1 MKKNIIEINRYL
13 QSFTSGVENIKY
25 RSSDVKGILDEFV
38 KKQAHF
44 LIKYSVESFTI
55 DSDEFSPE
63 ECIYVSEHEV
73 KYVTH
78 KGGRYYDRD
87 GETISPKDVD
97 VFYYIK
103 KDIRHLDPASISKGF
118 FKRSPKES
126 MFLMVLVIFVM
137 LSPMYS
143 NLFNSR
149 LVYGEST
156 SSLIFI
162 SCVFGVG
169 FLLEYILKEIISKG
183 VLRTIEKENLVA
195 EAYLFEMVNNS
206 ENKDSV
212 VHWQTATAS
221 LNVIWKQIGHIALEL
236 IVALSIALVMIYL
249 LGFYSA
255 FPLIAYV
262 TFSALHLKFKL
273 KSYRSIL
280 TLNQLSEQKL
290 SYLVGMQNARK
301 TFKYI
306 NFHKLRAKW
315 DRLSFDI
322 SRFNFDIQNHDES
335 SAGIL
340 KMFTSCSIIIIFV
353 SSFFAINAG
362 YLMQTSVIAL
372 MLLNGRIT
380 SAISSSINRIYHVV
394 TSYSKL
400 KGAINSLH
408 EADFNLYNKGRISF
422 SKEYKKQ
429 LLVDNIDVSFE
440 GKDIISGLKIDLRS
454 GDWLA
459 LTGKIGSGKS
469 TLLKTISGAL
479 TPDSGKILLNK
490 VAIHE
495 YNNDFFIQCVAK
507 YEPNDNFVSDSLY
520 FNMELKYGQS
530 PNEIMQSLKDFDCG
544 FALNQE
550 TLYQIPADR
559 LKLSTGQ
566 LQKLKMVQSLGK
578 DPEIIIFDEPCSAMS
593 NKESVSF
600 LQSIKRKHPNAIVI
614 ISTHNPEI
622 VRLSNYTLDMES
634 KELCSV
640 RPRSHKSLSGSK
652 AVYIS

>member
-13 QSFTSGVENIKY
+13 QSFTSGVERIKY
-25 RSSDVKGILDEFV
+25 RSNDVKGILDEFV
-38 KKQAHF
+38 KKQEHF

-55 DSDEFSPE
+55 ESDKFSPE
-63 ECIYVSEHEV
+63 ECIYVSEHDV

-87 GETISPKDVD
+87 GETITPKDTD

-103 KDIRHLDPASISKGF
+103 KDIRHLDPSSISRGF
-118 FKRSPKES
+118 LKRAPKES
-126 MFLMVLVIFVM
+126 MYLMILVVFVM

-149 LVYGEST
+149 LVFGEST

-169 FLLEYILKEIISKG
+169 FFLEYVLKEVISKG

-206 ENKDSV
+206 DNKDSV

-236 IVALSIALVMIYL
+236 VVAFAIALVMIYL

-255 FPLIAYV
+255 FPLITYV
-262 TFSALHLKFKL
+262 TFSFLHLKFKL

-280 TLNQLSEQKL
+280 MLNQLSEQKL

-353 SSFFAINAG
+353 SSFFAIHSG
-362 YLMQTSVIAL
+362 DLMQTSVIAL
-372 MLLNGRIT
+372 MLLNGRMT

-400 KGAINSLH
+400 KGAVNSLH
-408 EADFNLYNKGRISF
+408 EADFNLYNHGRITF
-422 SKEYKKQ
+422 SKEHKKQ
-429 LLVDNIDVSFE
+429 LLVDNVNVSFN
-440 GKDIISGLKIDLRS
+440 GKDIVSGLNLDLRS
-454 GDWLA
+454 GDWLT

-469 TLLKTISGAL
+469 TLLKTIAGTLA
-479 TPDSGKILLNK
+479 PDAGKVLLNK
-490 VAIHE
+490 ISIHE
-495 YNNDFFIQCVAK
+495 YSNEFFIQSVAK
-507 YEPNDNFVSDSLY
+507 YEPSDNFVSDSLY
-520 FNMELKYGQS
+520 FNMELKFGQS

-550 TLYQIPADR
+550 MLYQVPADR

-578 DPEIIIFDEPCSAMS
+578 SPEIVIFDEPCSAMS
-593 NKESVSF
+593 NNEAVSF
-600 LQSIKRKHPNAIVI
+600 LQSLKRRYPNAIVI

-622 VRLSNYTLDMES
+622 VKLSNYTLDMES
-634 KELCSV
+634 KELASV
-640 RPRSHKSLSGSK
+640 RPRAHKSIAGSK
-652 AVYIS
+652 PVYIS